1 MSRPKQPDLSPAA
14 LARAIVM
21 LRAQGKDEE
30 ADELAAYLPP
40 AHDPL
45 PHLDGNGL
53 PVHHTGPVPG
63 DTDPKTPPPATG
75 MPMPPVPGGLSPHG
89 PPHPENPHSAG
100 SAPPRVMKA
109 FDPTSPLD
117 AIAYAKL
124 LTDDVVN
131 AIAEKW
137 FWPDGSSKTRA
148 RIQHMIRQVA
158 EDHGLSVRDAASALE
173 KAMLLNGG
181 EHVVGGPKAYWQVVS
196 QLDSAPTSSP
206 NVTSEPERRFGC
218 VMLPLPPGAADR
230 VLALGRMI
238 PDHDLADAGRED
250 QPHVTAVYGIHSDDP
265 LPVYRVL
272 ENFRPVKLK
281 LGNCSV
287 FPGEAYDVLKIDVES
302 DALKRL
308 NSSLRSLP
316 HTSTYKNFVPHC
328 TIAYVR
334 PGLGAVYAARFGDL
348 DTTCVADVAVFSDS
362 QKQRSMVPLGRMVR
376 VEKSAMSYLNSGT
389 GGALV
394 APAGMAGKPVKL
406 RRKKRKLLAR
416 MCKDA
421 LAELSGFEKAFDPSE
436 PRDTKG
442 EWTGGDQDAAGS
454 GIATQSDFKSA
465 VSFGNFIGAAM
476 SSVADV
482 SSEKLSA
489 RVKAAKDVASK
500 LTPAAL
506 SRLSESVRSV
516 KSYKDTD
523 GIKEAFNKIPG
534 VSPATDDEDVGGFY
548 DPVNGT
554 LHIDGGFGS
563 IYKDSLGESNL
574 SAKGIYAH
582 EVTHGIDAQL
592 NSRGKRVYALS
603 AMPAFRDAFN
613 EEIADGQ
620 LSDFATTHPSEGFA
634 EFGRLLYGS
643 DVPIETVAKR
653 FPKTL
658 AYFRSEG
665 LV

>member
-53 PVHHTGPVPG
+53 PVHHTGPVPE

-75 MPMPPVPGGLSPHG
+75 MPMPPAPGGLSPHG
-89 PPHPENPHSAG
+89 VPHPENPHSAG
-100 SAPPRVMKA
+100 SAPPRITKA
-109 FDPTSPLD
+109 FDSTSPLD
-117 AIAYAKL
+117 AIAYANL
-124 LTDDVVN
+124 
-131 AIAEKW
+131 
-137 FWPDGSSKTRA
+137 P
-148 RIQHMIRQVA
+148 
-158 EDHGLSVRDAASALE
+158 AA
-173 KAMLLNGG
+173 
-181 EHVVGGPKAYWQVVS
+181 
-196 QLDSAPTSSP
+196 QLSSP

-238 PDHDLADAGRED
+238 PDHDLADAGREEFV
-250 QPHVTAVYGIHSDDP
+250 HCTALFGLHSDDP

-316 HTSTYKNFVPHC
+316 HTSTYKNFVPHV
-328 TIAYVR
+328 TIARVL

-421 LAELSGFEKAFDPSE
+421 LAELSGFEKAFNPSE
-436 PRDTKG
+436 PRDAKG
-442 EWTGGDQDAAGS
+442 EWTGGDQDAAGP
-454 GIATQSDFKSA
+454 GTATQSDFKTA
-465 VSFGNFIGAAM
+465 VAFGNFIGAAM